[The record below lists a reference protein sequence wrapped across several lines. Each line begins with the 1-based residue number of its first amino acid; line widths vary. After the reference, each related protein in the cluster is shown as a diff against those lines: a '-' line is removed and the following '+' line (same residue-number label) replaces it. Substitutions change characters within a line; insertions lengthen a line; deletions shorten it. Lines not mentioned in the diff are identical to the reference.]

1 MHVSRN
7 LLLRPQD
14 ALRIEEIEGQLKWCE
29 RVAGTT
35 VAFAMPW
42 AICFAILVWTV
53 IDYNYS
59 WSPLSWLGPLGVILV
74 SSGVVSNWHKRKLH
88 AEKRQ
93 LYRQADQFIIHDD
106 ALNHLKLNLQILANS
121 ALRPCVIPE
130 QHERVLSAYCAA
142 AQELMYLDGS
152 DLDTTQG
159 EAIKSFRE
167 LRNTLRRIDDEIAGE
182 RERSLR

>member
-1 MHVSRN
+1 MHISRN

-14 ALRIEEIEGQLKWCE
+14 ALRVEEIEVQLKWCE
-29 RVAGTT
+29 RVAGAT

-53 IDYNYS
+53 VDYNYS

-74 SSGVVSNWHKRKLH
+74 SSGAASCWHKRKLRT
-88 AEKRQ
+88 EKRQ
-93 LYRQADQFIIHDD
+93 LYRQANQFIIHND
-106 ALNHLKLNLQILANS
+106 ALNRLKLDLQILVNS

-130 QHERVLSAYCAA
+130 QRDRVLSAYCAA
-142 AQELMYLDGS
+142 ARELIYLDGS
-152 DLDTTQG
+152 DLDMTRG
-159 EAIKSFRE
+159 EATKSFRE
-167 LRNTLRRIDDEIAGE
+167 LRNTLRRIGDEVAGE